1 MKLRKLALA
10 GVKDCSHCRRAI
22 AYLLAEDGEHTLGIA
37 LDAVRARDLSR
48 EPAIEGR
55 ERSLTGFFMQL
66 LSSFSYV
73 PKQVVL
79 DFNDE
84 DEFLLARV
92 DLTTATFVC
101 SPQEGVAFAAAA
113 QIPLYANEEIFAR
126 RLGVQ
131 TPDHEEKGKAPCRTK
146 PKTTIH

>member
-22 AYLLAEDGEHTLGIA
+22 AYLIAEDGEHTLGIA
-37 LDAVRARDLSR
+37 LDAVRARDLSS
-48 EPAIEGR
+48 EPAVEGQ
-55 ERSLTGFFMQL
+55 ERSLTRFFMQL
-66 LSSFSYV
+66 LSSSSYV

-84 DEFLLARV
+84 DEFLFARV

-101 SPQEGVAFAAAA
+101 SLQEGVAFAVAAK
-113 QIPLYANEEIFAR
+113 IPLYANDEIFVR

-131 TPDHEEKGKAPCRTK
+131 TPDQEEEGKEHHRK
-146 PKTTIH
+146 KLKTTIH